1 MVVGDAAGQVK
12 PTTGGGIYYALLAS
26 EIAADTLH
34 KALLR
39 NDLSA
44 TRLGSYEKEW
54 KSLLSQEI
62 EIGYS
67 ARRIFEVLGDRQMD
81 FLMHGI
87 ATNGIYKELVESR
100 VVSFDWHGEVITKV
114 MGHPVVGKTIT
125 LVNPFLA
132 TLASHS

>member
-1 MVVGDAAGQVK
+1 MK

-34 KALLR
+34 KALFR

-44 TRLGSYEKEW
+44 KCLGSYEKEW

-67 ARRIFEVLGDRQMD
+67 ARRIFEVLRDGQMD

-87 ATNGIYKELVESR
+87 ATNGIHKELVESR
-100 VVSFDWHGEVITKV
+100 VASFDWHGKAITKV
-114 MGHPVVGKTIT
+114 MGHPVVGKTVT
-125 LVNPFLA
+125 LVNPLLT